1 VNWEGLPTVKKVGFD
16 EEVLRKYKDFISEF
30 KRTVFS
36 CEVRLASE
44 YGIALIK
51 FEFDEPSIDVVHDD
65 LMNLSVLL
73 NKYKM
78 DPDIYFDDQYM
89 KIELK

>member
-1 VNWEGLPTVKKVGFD
+1 
-16 EEVLRKYKDFISEF
+16 
-30 KRTVFS
+30 
-36 CEVRLASE
+36 LASE